1 MNTVVGLVIGVPKHL
16 IYLISVNILCRR
28 WGSLQTNNSD
38 KPNYLNISIVMV
50 YSMKYIRTILRKIM
64 PKELPKTLGRW
75 NIEQCNTKTNH
86 KIDLSNEDHC
96 GPCGQYALTKIELQ
110 MNKDRKSDI
119 EKWNKIIK

>member
-1 MNTVVGLVIGVPKHL
+1 
-16 IYLISVNILCRR
+16 
-28 WGSLQTNNSD
+28 
-38 KPNYLNISIVMV
+38 
-50 YSMKYIRTILRKIM
+50 MKYITNILRKFF

-75 NIEQCNTKTNH
+75 NIEQCKTKTNH

-119 EKWNKIIK
+119 EK

>member
-1 MNTVVGLVIGVPKHL
+1 
-16 IYLISVNILCRR
+16 
-28 WGSLQTNNSD
+28 
-38 KPNYLNISIVMV
+38 
-50 YSMKYIRTILRKIM
+50 MKYITTILRKIM

-110 MNKDRKSDI
+110 MNKDRKVMIPKSDDT
-119 EKWNKIIK
+119 EK